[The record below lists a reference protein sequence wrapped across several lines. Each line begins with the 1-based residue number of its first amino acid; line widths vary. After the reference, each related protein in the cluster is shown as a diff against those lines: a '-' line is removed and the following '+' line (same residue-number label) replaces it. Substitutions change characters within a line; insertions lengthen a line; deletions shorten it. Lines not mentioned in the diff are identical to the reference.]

1 MTVKEIIAQALGVPL
16 EQIRDD
22 LAIGDIPQWSSMANM
37 SIISSIEKTL
47 DIEIP
52 IDDLFEMTSVAAIE
66 AEVRKVKNGQS

>member
-37 SIISSIEKTL
+37 SIIASIEKTL

-52 IDDLFEMTSVAAIE
+52 IDDLFELTSVAAIE

>member
-1 MTVKEIIAQALGVPL
+1 MTVKEIIAHALGVPL

-37 SIISSIEKTL
+37 SIISSIEETL

-52 IDDLFEMTSVAAIE
+52 IDDLFELTNVAAIE
-66 AEVRKVKNGQS
+66 AEVRKVKNDKS

>member
-52 IDDLFEMTSVAAIE
+52 IDDLFELTSVAAIE
-66 AEVRKVKNGQS
+66 TEVRKVKNGQS